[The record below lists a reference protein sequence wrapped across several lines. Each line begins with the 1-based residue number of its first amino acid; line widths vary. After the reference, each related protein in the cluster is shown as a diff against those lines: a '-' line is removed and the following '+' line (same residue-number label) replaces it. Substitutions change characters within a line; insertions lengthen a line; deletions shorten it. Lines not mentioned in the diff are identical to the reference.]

1 MDLPQ
6 AWQLGASFR
15 PFDKAG
21 QYLKADIRQPA
32 IERAHH
38 GEIHWRS
45 RRVCG

>member
-1 MDLPQ
+1 LTCRRRGSL
-6 AWQLGASFR
+6 ACHFGRS
-15 PFDKAG
+15 DKAG
-21 QYLKADIRQPA
+21 QYLKADIPQPA